1 MLITTLDQLTGYAQ
15 GGTVPEVTDKTAK
28 TGYEQLGGP
37 TMEAIILFLVL
48 VAGFIAL
55 DLGSV
60 RFGADSRD
68 QIPDTHVR

>member
-1 MLITTLDQLTGYAQ
+1 MEFIVML
-15 GGTVPEVTDKTAK
+15 
-28 TGYEQLGGP
+28 
-37 TMEAIILFLVL
+37 LVL
-48 VAGFIAL
+48 VTGFIAL